1 MNPDIDYFEGQADAQ
16 AAAEAEPMTLQR
28 FVAMANEAKQI
39 ENDINE
45 LTIQVKDKGDRLQ
58 KILRD
63 LIPSAMKELGL
74 QTFSLTDGTKIEIKQ
89 VTHASI
95 SQDNKTDAF
104 AWLEEHEFDGIIK
117 TEVNAN
123 FGKGE
128 MDEAKRAVDALTA
141 AGFEASLERNV
152 HPSTLRSFIIEQ
164 LEAGTD
170 IPLKTFGVFQFDE
183 AKINRPKPKRSRG

>member
-1 MNPDIDYFEGQADAQ
+1 
-16 AAAEAEPMTLQR
+16 MTLQR
-28 FVAMANEAKQI
+28 FVAMANEAQQI
-39 ENDINE
+39 EADIAE
-45 LTIQVKDKGDRLQ
+45 LAATAKNKDDRLK

-89 VTHASI
+89 VTHAAI
-95 SQDNKTDAF
+95 SQDNKPEAF
-104 AWLEEHEFDGIIK
+104 SWLEEHEFDGIIK

-128 MDEAKRAVDALTA
+128 MDEAKRAVDALVA

-152 HPSTLRSFIIEQ
+152 HPSTLRSFIVEQ

-183 AKINRPKPKRSRG
+183 AKIIRPKAKRSRG